1 MVNGYLGRHRLGW
14 YENYA
19 KDNNLKQ
26 NGWEPDDDMNN
37 ISQDMCAVGSG
48 RQTGRQNKSWERPRR
63 EFLI

>member
-1 MVNGYLGRHRLGW
+1 MGW

-19 KDNNLKQ
+19 KDNNFKQ